1 MKSIAT
7 KLVQVMEECRY
18 IQKQGQNNYHQYKY
32 ATASDVLEKVN
43 AALVK
48 QNVAVFAKPE
58 LIKLQEVTNAK
69 GAIEKLA
76 TVRTSLTLID
86 ADSGEFVEC
95 VGLGSGQDIGDK
107 AIMKAQTASLK
118 YAYMLTLAIAT
129 GDDPEADAGVDERM
143 MGIPQNTSGKV
154 RPITPKPVSEL
165 LTCADCS
172 TQITATMQK
181 ISMTRYQ
188 RPLCIACQ
196 SKAKAHSLNLNKKA
210 S

>member
-69 GAIEKLA
+69 GSIEKLA
-76 TVRTSLTLID
+76 TVRTALTLID

-143 MGIPQNTSGKV
+143 NGKPKDMESNL
-154 RPITPKPVSEL
+154 RPLPVASAPEL
-165 LTCADCS
+165 LTCADCG
-172 TQITATMQK
+172 TQITATMK
-181 ISMTRYQ
+181 RISMTRYQ

-196 SKAKAHSLNLNKKA
+196 SKAKAHSLNPNRKA